1 MNTLCFG
8 GQFSDWISSHTNHK
22 VAKVS
27 ENNRFC
33 LLLFLHSEIINVFYR
48 QDLSWTLGAKA
59 QQKRKKHV
67 KNSPIL
73 RRHFHEIKSSH
84 HYYFWS
90 VAFSL
95 SAVAIGWRIISWQKS
110 WAEGRFNITGWLF
123 HKLGKGAEWSTE
135 AETDLLSTRTALSP
149 RLSTGISHRR
159 ARSLS
164 SISVVKELKE
174 SEQKKQEWQ

>member
-1 MNTLCFG
+1 MLWWAIFWLNIITHKSQGGLSVRKQSILFVIFPSFRDYQCFFLSSSGLILNT
-8 GQFSDWISSHTNHK
+8 W
-22 VAKVS
+22 
-27 ENNRFC
+27 
-33 LLLFLHSEIINVFYR
+33 R
-48 QDLSWTLGAKA
+48 QSTTKT
-59 QQKRKKHV
+59 KKHV
-67 KNSPIL
+67 KNSLIL
-73 RRHFHEIKSSH
+73 RLHFHEIKSSH

>member
-1 MNTLCFG
+1 MLWWAIFWLNIITHKSQG
-8 GQFSDWISSHTNHK
+8 GQSVRKQSILFVIVPSFRDYQCFLSS
-22 VAKVS
+22 
-27 ENNRFC
+27 
-33 LLLFLHSEIINVFYR
+33 

>member
-1 MNTLCFG
+1 MGNFLIEYHHTQITRWPKCQKTIDFVCY
-8 GQFSDWISSHTNHK
+8 SSFIQRLSMFFIVRTYLEHLAPKHNK
-22 VAKVS
+22 
-27 ENNRFC
+27 
-33 LLLFLHSEIINVFYR
+33 NVKSTSKTVRSFVR
-48 QDLSWTLGAKA
+48 
-59 QQKRKKHV
+59 H
-67 KNSPIL
+67 
-73 RRHFHEIKSSH
+73 HFHEIKSSH